1 MTTTQT
7 RRVTRMDR
15 EEAAAAAGSV
25 DLRPAGRVIGLI
37 AVVLALMIA
46 AMVFVP
52 DPTRFGG
59 PLQDGNV
66 VSGATMT
73 TVRKAGDGVVT
84 IGVFVP
90 WNTGG
95 GTAVL
100 EQISPLQVE
109 GDVEMVKASLLP
121 AGLAAIE
128 PTRGFPVSGPSIV
141 KVEEAPIPPGSGE
154 LDTVQIA
161 VSLQGDGSV
170 LAFLLRYRV
179 GGATHHA
186 ILMSGVMVCKG
197 ACEDRSVVAERQA
210 AFAKSVVGF
219 VDAPAR

>member
-1 MTTTQT
+1 MTTTQS

-15 EEAAAAAGSV
+15 EEAAAAAGTV
-25 DLRPAGRVIGLI
+25 DLRPAGRVVALI
-37 AVVLALMIA
+37 AVVLALMIG
-46 AMVFVP
+46 VTIFVP

-90 WNTGG
+90 WNTSGA
-95 GTAVL
+95 TAVL
-100 EQISPLQVE
+100 EQIVPLGVE
-109 GDVEMVKASLLP
+109 GEVEVVKASLLP

-128 PTRGFPVSGPSIV
+128 PMRGFPVSGPSIV
-141 KVEEAPIPPGSGE
+141 KVENAPMPPGSGE

-161 VSLQGDGSV
+161 VSLQGNGSV
-170 LAFLLRYRV
+170 LGFLLRYRID
-179 GGATHHA
+179 GAIHHA
-186 ILMSGVMVCKG
+186 ILMSGVTVCRG
-197 ACEDRSVVAERQA
+197 GCEDRSAVADRQA
-210 AFAKSVVGF
+210 AFAQSVVGF
-219 VDAPAR
+219 VDAPVR

>member
-1 MTTTQT
+1 
-7 RRVTRMDR
+7 MDR
-15 EEAAAAAGSV
+15 EEAAAAAGTV
-25 DLRPAGRVIGLI
+25 DLRPAGRVIALV

-46 AMVFVP
+46 ARIFVP

-59 PLQDGNV
+59 PLQDANV

-90 WNTGG
+90 WNTSS

-100 EQISPLQVE
+100 EEIAPLGVE
-109 GDVEMVKASLLP
+109 GDVKVVKTSLLP

-128 PTRGFPVSGPSIV
+128 PTRGFPVNVPSIV
-141 KVEEAPIPPGSGE
+141 KVEDAPVPPGSGE

-179 GGATHHA
+179 DGAIHHS
-186 ILMSGVMVCKG
+186 ILMSGVTVCKG
-197 ACEDRSVVAERQA
+197 GCKDRSVVADRQA
-210 AFAKSVVGF
+210 AFAQSVVGF

>member
-73 TVRKAGDGVVT
+73 AVRKAGDGVVT

-90 WNTGG
+90 WNTG

>member
-1 MTTTQT
+1 MTTTTSRRIT
-7 RRVTRMDR
+7 RLDR

-25 DLRPAGRVIGLI
+25 DLGPAGRVTAVIGVI
-37 AVVLALMIA
+37 VVLMIA
-46 AMVFVP
+46 ASIFVP
-52 DPTRFGG
+52 DPARFGG

-66 VSGATMT
+66 VAGATMT

-90 WNTGG
+90 WNTGS

-100 EQISPLQVE
+100 EEITPLGVE
-109 GDVEMVKASLLP
+109 GDVEVVKSSLLP

-128 PTRGFPVSGPSIV
+128 PTRGFPESGPSIV
-141 KVEEAPIPPGSGE
+141 KVEDAPIPPGAGE
-154 LDTVQIA
+154 LDAVQIA

-179 GGATHHA
+179 DGATRHA
-186 ILMSGVMVCKG
+186 ILMSGVTVCKG
-197 ACEDRSVVAERQA
+197 ACEDRSGVADQQS
-210 AFAKSVVGF
+210 AFAQTVVGF
-219 VDAPAR
+219 VEAPSR

>member
-1 MTTTQT
+1 
-7 RRVTRMDR
+7 MDR

-25 DLRPAGRVIGLI
+25 DLRPAGRVTALIG
-37 AVVLALMIA
+37 VVLGLMIVA
-46 AMVFVP
+46 TLFVP

-73 TVRKAGDGVVT
+73 TIRKAGDGVVT
-84 IGVFVP
+84 VGVFVP
-90 WNTGG
+90 WNTAD

-100 EQISPLQVE
+100 EQIAPLGIE
-109 GDVEMVKASLLP
+109 GDVEVVKASLLP

-128 PTRGFPVSGPSIV
+128 PTRGFPVTVPSIV
-141 KVEEAPIPPGSGE
+141 KVEDAPIPPGTGE
-154 LDTVQIA
+154 LDAVQIA

-170 LAFLLRYRV
+170 LAFLLSYRV
-179 GGATHHA
+179 DGATHHA
-186 ILMSGVMVCKG
+186 ILMSGVTVCKG
-197 ACEDRSVVAERQA
+197 GCEDRSAIADRQA
-210 AFAKSVVGF
+210 AFALAVVGF

>member
-1 MTTTQT
+1 MTTTQS
-7 RRVTRMDR
+7 RRITRMDR

-25 DLRPAGRVIGLI
+25 DLRPAGRVTALIGVI
-37 AVVLALMIA
+37 LALMIA
-46 AMVFVP
+46 ATVFVP

-66 VSGATMT
+66 ASGATMT

-90 WNTGG
+90 WNTSD

-100 EQISPLQVE
+100 EQIAPLGVE
-109 GDVEMVKASLLP
+109 GDVEVVRASLLP

-128 PTRGFPVSGPSIV
+128 PTRGFPVSPSIV
-141 KVEEAPIPPGSGE
+141 KVEDAPIPPGTGE

-161 VSLQGDGSV
+161 VSLQGAGSV
-170 LAFLLRYRV
+170 VGFLLRYRV
-179 GGATHHA
+179 DGAIHHA
-186 ILMSGVMVCKG
+186 ILMSGVTVCKG
-197 ACEDRSVVAERQA
+197 ACENRSGTADRQA
-210 AFAKSVVGF
+210 AFAQAVVGF

>member
-1 MTTTQT
+1 
-7 RRVTRMDR
+7 MDR
-15 EEAAAAAGSV
+15 EEAAAAAGTV
-25 DLRPAGRVIGLI
+25 DLRPAGRVIALV

-46 AMVFVP
+46 ATIFVP

-59 PLQDGNV
+59 PLQDANV

-90 WNTGG
+90 WNTSS

-100 EQISPLQVE
+100 EEIAPLGVE
-109 GDVEMVKASLLP
+109 GDVEMVKTSLLP

-128 PTRGFPVSGPSIV
+128 PTRGFPVNVASIV
-141 KVEEAPIPPGSGE
+141 KVEGAPVPPGSGE

-179 GGATHHA
+179 DGAIHHA
-186 ILMSGVMVCKG
+186 ILMSGVTVCKG
-197 ACEDRSVVAERQA
+197 GCEDRSVVADRQA
-210 AFAKSVVGF
+210 AFAQSVVGF